1 MLSALYMGQGN
12 IAVRQVPV
20 PNVDEG
26 DVTDVFSIMESGKWD
41 ISSII
46 THEFSLGEIEKAI
59 QTAAVSFLINLL
71 YALYNGGLGI
81 VNRSLWFVTMCA
93 YYTILSA
100 MRFCAVLCSRKRN
113 SPASSDM
120 TYFVM
125 KLSGVL
131 LAVLSFVLTGV
142 VYISLSENIA
152 AKYDTVIM
160 ITIAT
165 YTFYKIT
172 RTVIRAIKQKK
183 NPSPLFAVIRT
194 IGCADVAVSVLT
206 LQRSMLASF
215 GEMADTKAHTMNILT
230 GAAVCLFV
238 LSLGIALILRGIKTS
253 DRQKRKE

>member
-1 MLSALYMGQGN
+1 MN
-12 IAVRQVPV
+12 IRRKVL
-20 PNVDEG
+20 DKL
-26 DVTDVFSIMESGKWD
+26 ESTEPGKR
-41 ISSII
+41 ILEEPEYRIV
-46 THEFSLGEIEKAI
+46 L
-59 QTAAVSFLINLL
+59 TAAVSFFINLL

-93 YYTILSA
+93 YYTILST
-100 MRFCAVLCSRKRN
+100 MRFCAVLCSHKRG
-113 SPASSDM
+113 SSASADM
-120 TYFVM
+120 AYFVM

-172 RTVIRAIKQKK
+172 MAVTRAVKQKE
-183 NPSPLFAVIRT
+183 NPSPLLAVIRT
-194 IGCADVAVSVLT
+194 IGYADVAVSVLT

-215 GEMADTKAHTMNILT
+215 GEMTDTKAHTMNILT

-238 LSLGIALILRGIKTS
+238 FSLGIALTLRGIKSS
-253 DRQKRKE
+253 DRQKKKGM